1 MYLILKSH
9 VTVAKQEGGVGGG
22 GVAGLSALFAD

>member
-9 VTVAKQEGGVGGG
+9 VTVAKQEGGG
-22 GVAGLSALFAD
+22 GVSGLSALFAD